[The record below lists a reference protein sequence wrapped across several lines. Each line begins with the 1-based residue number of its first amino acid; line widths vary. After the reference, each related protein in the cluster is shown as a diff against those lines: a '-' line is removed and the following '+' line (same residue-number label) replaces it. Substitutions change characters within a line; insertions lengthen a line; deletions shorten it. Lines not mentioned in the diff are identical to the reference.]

1 VSVQGR
7 FIVSFQLFIR
17 VICKSLAVL
26 AMGQRWLAQQASRR
40 NLILSENF
48 AGSRGDSCS
57 REVIRLPA
65 AAAAVLMALT
75 FGYCTATAGDAPL
88 VSTIR
93 VEGTAARTQVVAEV
107 SAETGFTVKALPNPY
122 RVVIDV
128 PDVQFDL
135 PSGVGRK
142 KRGLVQQIRYG
153 KSPEGQSQIVID
165 TTGPVLIEKSFAAG
179 RSGKRK
185 ARIVVE
191 LAATT
196 PELFARAL
204 VKDSES
210 TGANE
215 ASSPEFTASLPLF
228 LPRWL
233 MAPSS
238 TRKVIVI
245 DPGHGG
251 IDPGAVSPGRTM
263 EKDVVFAFAQALKEA
278 LDATGQFDVKLTRDS
293 DTFVSL
299 RDRVKL
305 AHEAKA
311 DLFIAVHAD
320 TVRGQTVTGTTLYTL
335 SEKASDAEAE
345 ALAQKENRVDVIAG
359 LDLGEQNPQ
368 VADILIDLVQR
379 ESKNHAVLFSRTALD
394 QLHGITT
401 MTGKPLRSAGF
412 MVLKAPDI
420 PSVLIELGYLSSKE
434 DEKKL
439 LSAAWRR
446 KMSGALTRAVV
457 KHFADSAV
465 AASSP

>member
-1 VSVQGR
+1 MQGC
-7 FIVSFQLFIR
+7 FIVSFQQFIGA
-17 VICKSLAVL
+17 ICESLAGLGKGPKRLVTVL
-26 AMGQRWLAQQASRR
+26 LMLACG
-40 NLILSENF
+40 F
-48 AGSRGDSCS
+48 
-57 REVIRLPA
+57 
-65 AAAAVLMALT
+65 
-75 FGYCTATAGDAPL
+75 CTAAQGESPL
-88 VSTIR
+88 VSAIR
-93 VEGTAARTQVVAEV
+93 VEGTTTRTQVLAEV
-107 SAETGFTVKALPNPY
+107 SAATGFSVKTLANPY

-128 PDVQFDL
+128 PNARFDL
-135 PSGVGRK
+135 PSGIGRK

-196 PELFARAL
+196 PEVFAMAL
-204 VKDSES
+204 GKENES
-210 TGANE
+210 AEASE
-215 ASSPEFTASLPLF
+215 ASSPEITASLPLF

-233 MAPSS
+233 VASTSS
-238 TRKVIVI
+238 RKIIVI

-251 IDPGAVSPGRTM
+251 IDPGAVSPTKTM

-278 LDATGQFDVKLTRDS
+278 LDATGQFEVKLTRDS
-293 DTFVSL
+293 DLFVSL
-299 RDRVKL
+299 RERVKL

-345 ALAQKENRVDVIAG
+345 ALAQKENKVDVIAG

-379 ESKNHAVLFSRTALD
+379 ESKNHAVLFSRKALD
-394 QLHGITT
+394 QLRGITT

-420 PSVLIELGYLSSKE
+420 PSVLIELGYLSSPE

-446 KMSGALTRAVV
+446 KMSQALTRAVV
-457 KHFADSAV
+457 KHFADSSV